1 MRILIVR
8 LSAMGDIV
16 HSLPLAEN
24 ARRAGVEVGWLVE
37 SSYQALLSG
46 NPAVARLF
54 VASTKR
60 WRRHPFAARSR
71 QEIRDLAAALR
82 RFDPDFAIDAQGLW
96 KSALLAGLVKAPR
109 VGLAAR
115 DRREAISAALIDR
128 PVHLTK
134 QAVHVVDQ
142 NLLLLQPVGVP
153 VEVRAPDAR
162 YLLAKESPDADAFL
176 ARQPRP
182 FAIYHPGAAKAE
194 KTWGEESFAALARRL
209 EKTRGVHAVI
219 SWGPG
224 DESRRDR
231 LAALLPNASP
241 VPSVDLASLARIIDA
256 SSIFVAG
263 DTGPVH
269 LADALG
275 KPALALFG
283 PRSGRRNVP
292 ERNKPYRGW
301 AIRVGEAGTVD
312 DVAAEVARILNSN
325 GSHSQGDGNER
336 GGPGV
341 TVGH

>member
-8 LSAMGDIV
+8 LSAMGDII

-37 SSYQALLSG
+37 SSYETLLAG
-46 NPAVARLF
+46 NPAVTRLF

-60 WRRHPFAARSR
+60 WRRHPLAARSLR
-71 QEIRDLAAALR
+71 EVRELAAALR
-82 RFDPDFAIDAQGLW
+82 QFDPDFAIDAQGLW

-115 DRREAISAALIDR
+115 DRREASSAALIDR
-128 PVHLTK
+128 PVRLTE

-142 NLLLLQPVGVP
+142 NLLLLDPVGIK
-153 VEVRAPDAR
+153 VEVRAPEAR
-162 YLLAKESPDADAFL
+162 YLLARESPDADAFL
-176 ARQPRP
+176 ARQARP

-209 EKTRGVHAVI
+209 EKTRGLHAVI

-224 DESRRDR
+224 DEPRRDR
-231 LAALLPNASP
+231 LAALLPKARA
-241 VPSVDLASLARIIDA
+241 VPPVDLPSLARIIDA

-283 PRSGRRNVP
+283 QRSGRRNLP
-292 ERNKPYRGW
+292 ERNKPYRGC
-301 AIRVGEAGTVD
+301 AIRVAGAGAVD
-312 DVAAEVARILNSN
+312 DVAAEIARILDSN
-325 GSHSQGDGNER
+325 RPRWQGGGNER